1 VIDSKTIDL
10 IIRAQLKGK
19 NDLASITKSIA
30 DLEKALQAQSEAA
43 KRGESSIDGLKAT
56 MLALES
62 VQKSIKT
69 NASLVKEFEA
79 LPSKIDR
86 ATNAVTKAREAYEKL
101 EAKQKD
107 SGKVT
112 EEQAQKLFDLNAKYQ
127 GTQQTLD
134 KLLNRQAALRKELTD
149 LGADT
154 QDLATYQT
162 QLLKTSADLGL
173 VYDRANT
180 SVKNYGETVA
190 AAREATRAAA
200 KAQKDAARDAE
211 LFEAAQARAAAA
223 EAAREADRKKYLN
236 GPSES
241 IRQAVSQ
248 SNEAELN
255 RAREIARQRELAD
268 LQNAITKRTNEQSAA
283 QAKAQ
288 SELNATLKK
297 TADDTQAT
305 VRSYNTLSQ
314 ASASLVPAT
323 ASLRNVIQSIADPS
337 RESMATLDGV
347 DKAVSDLSKTIGQI
361 DGPVKNYRET
371 LIALNTVQ
379 RELAN
384 KAALID
390 TYNQQ
395 AQAVKRAEEEYA
407 NATAKV
413 ALYALAVRQG
423 GESGQSFVASLAQ
436 AQAAA
441 KRAADA
447 LASERTSADAAK
459 QSLDEAG
466 ISSTNLA
473 EAQDRLTD
481 TARQAKTSSDQLA
494 EAVEQF
500 GTESESAG
508 KKNDKLFGDGDGGR
522 TTLSLMQRIRGEIL
536 SLTASY
542 VGLQGA
548 ISLAGNSLDAYNKR
562 QATKTVIGVGLGTM
576 DKQAIDE
583 DYKYV
588 RDQSDRIGLVFEDT
602 AKQYSKFAAA
612 AALAGRGRQ
621 EIKYI
626 FETFAEGGRVLG
638 LTTDDLNGVFT
649 ALQQIFS
656 KGKLSAEELRQQL
669 GERLPGVLEVAQ
681 QALKD
686 QFPDLNKAMAEGKV
700 GAEQLIL
707 IAQKYREIVQAQL
720 PSATESLAASQARLT
735 NVVNDFKLAVADAG
749 FADAYAAAIKRISEF
764 IASPDGQD
772 AAKNLAGAFESVL
785 DIIVLLVENF
795 DALSAVVTAFIGI
808 NIARSLIGMAQNL
821 LDVKDAAKGAA
832 TELKFLQ
839 KAFLVLSAAI
849 IGWEIGTYLREKFA
863 AVRVFGV
870 LMVTSLDRAWTQIKY
885 GAQIAFEEIP
895 RYVTNAAV
903 AVENGFNEMIRRVG
917 RVLQSFLNTI
927 GNTKLASA
935 VGQMIDK
942 VTDTEYQKQT
952 DRAKKLKDDLQ
963 AELTKIAQIEQ
974 DMINDAVRTDGVKLS
989 DRKGATKFPGKGN
1002 GGGNTGPTEAELA
1015 KRQRL
1020 VESLQ
1025 DRLDALDARI
1035 NRASSQTLENQ
1046 LSAVDLQTN
1055 ALKADIEKI
1064 ADKGVRQAF
1073 LDRLS
1078 RLRGELRQQIQ
1089 TNFSDEILKEE
1100 NALQTKLEQAEA
1112 AAGRKSKDN
1121 LDKRL
1126 AAIDQSYADTFRDI
1140 DKLMLKQFNNNID
1153 TSGTTQKKEE
1163 LQQIIQVQKGLAAR
1177 KYYEE
1182 QINALIE
1189 QRKTQIDAV
1198 AAEEKNGQ
1206 INRIEAEQKVN
1217 DIIANTSPLIEKVK
1231 NDGIAW
1237 AQANKDVFASPQLQ
1251 QQFIATLTAAADK
1264 ATVAKNQFAIMGDA
1278 LEGTVGAAFDSLSN
1292 NLDAIVT
1299 GQKSIGDG
1307 FRDMGAAALKFFADF
1322 MRRIIMAI
1330 AEMYVLRALQAAMG
1344 MGGAAAGG
1352 ATATAGTASIP
1363 ANVAHAGGV
1372 VGSLSRSRGAAAEWF
1387 TSAPRY
1393 HTGGI
1398 VGLAPNEY
1406 PAILQ
1411 KNEEVLK
1418 ASDPRNILNGGAGG
1432 GSQSSDQAGTRFVLV
1447 DDRSKVAE
1455 AMASADG
1462 EQVIVQHIRRNAATI
1477 KQILG

>member
-1 VIDSKTIDL
+1 MIDSKTIDL

-211 LFEAAQARAAAA
+211 LFEAAQTRAAAA

-248 SNEAELN
+248 SNEAEVN

-297 TADDTQAT
+297 TADDTETA

-337 RESMATLDGV
+337 RESMTTLDGV
-347 DKAVSDLSKTIGQI
+347 DKAVFDLSKTIGQI

-407 NATAKV
+407 KATAKV
-413 ALYALAVRQG
+413 AEYAAAVRQG
-423 GESGQSFVASLAQ
+423 GESGQLFVASLAQ

-447 LASERTSADAAK
+447 LATERTSADAAK
-459 QSLDEAG
+459 QSLDKAG

-473 EAQDRLTD
+473 ASQDRLTN
-481 TARQAKTSSDQLA
+481 TAKQAKTSSDQLA
-494 EAVEQF
+494 AAVKQF

-508 KKNDKLFGDGDGGR
+508 KKNDKLFGDGGR

-588 RDQSDRIGLVFEDT
+588 RQQSDRIGLVFEDT
-602 AKQYSKFAAA
+602 AKQYGKFAAA

-669 GERLPGVLEVAQ
+669 GERLPGVFEVAQ

-707 IAQKYREIVQAQL
+707 IAQKYREIVQGQL

-785 DIIVLLVENF
+785 EIIVLLVENF

-808 NIARSLIGMAQNL
+808 NIARSLTGMAQNL

-895 RYVTNAAV
+895 RYVTNAAI
-903 AVENGFNEMIRRVG
+903 AVENGFNDMIRRVG

-974 DMINDAVRTDGVKLS
+974 DMINDAVRTDGVKLA
-989 DRKGATKFPGKGN
+989 DRKGATKFPGKGA
-1002 GGGNTGPTEAELA
+1002 GGANTGPTEAELA

-1020 VESLQ
+1020 IESLQ

-1163 LQQIIQVQKGLAAR
+1163 LQQIIQVQKGLVAR
-1177 KYYEE
+1177 SYYEE

-1206 INRIEAEQKVN
+1206 INRIEAEQKVS
-1217 DIIANTSPLIEKVK
+1217 DIIASTSPLIEKVK

-1237 AQANKDVFASPQLQ
+1237 AQANKEVFASPELQ

-1363 ANVAHAGGV
+1363 ANVAHTGGV

-1387 TSAPRY
+1387 ASAPRY

>member
-1 VIDSKTIDL
+1 MIDSKTIDL

-30 DLEKALQAQSEAA
+30 DLEKALQAQSDAA
-43 KRGESSIDGLKAT
+43 KRGEASIDGLKAT

-62 VQKSIKT
+62 VQRSIKT

-101 EAKQKD
+101 EAKQRD

-134 KLLNRQAALRKELTD
+134 KLLNRQVALRKELTE

-162 QLLKTSADLGL
+162 QLLKTSADLGI
-173 VYDRANT
+173 VYERADQ
-180 SVKNYGETVA
+180 SVKSYAETVN

-241 IRQAVSQ
+241 IRQAVAS
-248 SNEAELN
+248 SNDAEVN

-268 LQNAITKRTNEQSAA
+268 LQNAITKRTNEEAAA

-288 SELNATLKK
+288 TELNATLKK
-297 TADDTQAT
+297 TADDAEAT
-305 VRSYNTLSQ
+305 ARSYNTLTQ
-314 ASASLVPAT
+314 ASSKLVPAT
-323 ASLRNVIQSIADPS
+323 GSLRDVLKSIADPS

-347 DKAVSDLSKTIGQI
+347 EKATSDLAKTIGEI
-361 DGPVKNYRET
+361 DGPVKNYRES
-371 LIALNTVQ
+371 LIALNNVQ

-384 KAALID
+384 KATLID
-390 TYNQQ
+390 AYNQQ
-395 AQAVKRAEEEYA
+395 AQAVRQAEEEYA
-407 NATAKV
+407 KATAKV
-413 ALYALAVRQG
+413 AEYAAAVRQG

-447 LASERTSADAAK
+447 IGNERTAAESARQALEK
-459 QSLDEAG
+459 AG

-473 EAQDRLTD
+473 SDQDRLTNS
-481 TARQAKTSSDQLA
+481 AKQAKASADQLGQ
-494 EAVEQF
+494 AVKRF
-500 GTESESAG
+500 GEESEKASN
-508 KKNDKLFGDGDGGR
+508 KNDKLFGDGGR

-548 ISLAGNSLDAYNKR
+548 ISLAGDSLDAYNKR

-583 DYKYV
+583 EYKYV
-588 RDQSDRIGLVFEDT
+588 RAQSDRIGLVFEDT
-602 AKQYSKFAAA
+602 AKQYGKFAAA

-638 LTTDDLNGVFT
+638 LTTDELNGVFT

-669 GERLPGVLEVAQ
+669 GERVLAVFEVAQ

-707 IAQKYREIVQAQL
+707 IAQKYREIVQGQL
-720 PSATESLAASQARLT
+720 PSATNSLAASQAVLT

-749 FADAYAAAIKRISEF
+749 FADAYANAIKRISEF

-785 DIIVLLVENF
+785 NIIVLLVENF
-795 DALSAVVTAFIGI
+795 DALSSVVTAFVGI
-808 NIARSLIGMAQNL
+808 NIARSLTNMGQQL

-839 KAFLVLSAAI
+839 KAFLFLSAAI
-849 IGWEIGTYLREKFA
+849 IGWEIGTYLREKFES
-863 AVRVFGV
+863 VRTFAILV
-870 LMVTSLDRAWTQIKY
+870 VTSLDRAWTQIKY

-895 RYVTNAAV
+895 RYATNMSI

-917 RVLQSFLNTI
+917 RVLQTFLNTI
-927 GNTKLASA
+927 GNTKLASD
-935 VGQMIDK
+935 VGQMIDR
-942 VTDTEYQKQT
+942 VTDVEYQKQT
-952 DRAKKLKDDLQ
+952 DRAKKLKDDLE

-974 DMINDAVRTDGVKLS
+974 DMINDAVRGEGVKLS
-989 DRKGATKFPGKGN
+989 DHEKNVTAFPGKSGKT
-1002 GGGNTGPTEAELA
+1002 GKDGPTEAELA
-1015 KRQRL
+1015 KRQRAI
-1020 VESLQ
+1020 ESLQ

-1046 LSAVDLQTN
+1046 LAAVDLQTN
-1055 ALKADIEKI
+1055 ALKTDIEKI

-1073 LDRLS
+1073 LDRLA
-1078 RLRGELRQQIQ
+1078 RLRGELREQIQ

-1163 LQQIIQVQKGLAAR
+1163 LQQIIQVQKGLEAR

-1182 QINALIE
+1182 QINSLIE
-1189 QRKTQIDAV
+1189 QRKNQIDAV
-1198 AAEEKNGQ
+1198 RTAEQAGQ
-1206 INRIEAEQKVN
+1206 ISRIDAEKQVN
-1217 DIIANTSPLIEKVK
+1217 DINAATRPNIEAIAAKAKE
-1231 NDGIAW
+1231 W
-1237 AQANKDVFASPQLQ
+1237 ADANASIFATPELQ
-1251 QQFIATLTAAADK
+1251 QQF
-1264 ATVAKNQFAIMGDA
+1264 VA
-1278 LEGTVGAAFDSLSN
+1278 
-1292 NLDAIVT
+1292 
-1299 GQKSIGDG
+1299 SIT
-1307 FRDMGAAALKFFADF
+1307 
-1322 MRRIIMAI
+1322 AI
-1330 AEMYVLRALQAAMG
+1330 AEKASAAKNEFDIMGNAITGAVGAGLDNLAGSFIDMINGTKSVSEGFRGMMASATMFFANFLKDILVAIAKMYILRALQVSLG

-1363 ANVAHAGGV
+1363 ANVAHTGGI
-1372 VGSLSRSRGAAAEWF
+1372 VGSLGRSRGASAEWF
-1387 TSAPRY
+1387 ASAPRY

-1418 ASDPRNILNGGAGG
+1418 ASDPRNILNGGGAS
-1432 GSQSSDQAGTRFVLV
+1432 SQATSDQAGTRFVLV

-1462 EQVIVQHIRRNAATI
+1462 ERVIIQHIRRNAATV
-1477 KQILG
+1477 KQMLG

>member
-1 VIDSKTIDL
+1 MIDSKTIDL

-180 SVKNYGETVA
+180 SVKNYAETVA
-190 AAREATRAAA
+190 AARAATLAAA

-248 SNEAELN
+248 SNEAEVN

-297 TADDTQAT
+297 TADDTEAT

-407 NATAKV
+407 KATAKV
-413 ALYALAVRQG
+413 AEYAAAVRQG

-447 LASERTSADAAK
+447 LATERTSADAAK
-459 QSLDEAG
+459 QALDKAG

-473 EAQDRLTD
+473 ASQDRLTN
-481 TARQAKTSSDQLA
+481 TAKQAKTSSDQLA
-494 EAVEQF
+494 AAIKQF

-508 KKNDKLFGDGDGGR
+508 KKNDKLFGDGGR

-588 RDQSDRIGLVFEDT
+588 RQQSDRIGLVFEDT
-602 AKQYSKFAAA
+602 AKQYGKFAAS

-656 KGKLSAEELRQQL
+656 KGKISAEELRQQL
-669 GERLPGVLEVAQ
+669 GERLPGVFEIAQ

-707 IAQKYREIVQAQL
+707 IAQKYRETITGAL

-772 AAKNLAGAFESVL
+772 AAKSLAGAFESVL

-795 DALSAVVTAFIGI
+795 DELSSVVTAFIGI
-808 NIARSLIGMAQNL
+808 NIARSLTGMAQNL

-903 AVENGFNEMIRRVG
+903 AVENGFNDMIRRVG

-974 DMINDAVRTDGVKLS
+974 DMINDAVRTDGVKFS
-989 DRKGATKFPGKGN
+989 DRKGPTPLPDGKK

-1046 LSAVDLQTN
+1046 LSAVDLQTD

-1089 TNFSDEILKEE
+1089 TSFSDEILKEE

-1163 LQQIIQVQKGLAAR
+1163 LQQIIQVQKGLEAR

-1189 QRKTQIDAV
+1189 QRKNQIDAV
-1198 AAEEKNGQ
+1198 RTEEQAGQ
-1206 INRIEAEQKVN
+1206 ISRIDAEKKVN
-1217 DIIANTSPLIEKVK
+1217 DINAATRPNIEAIKDAAVQ
-1231 NDGIAW
+1231 W
-1237 AQANKDVFASPQLQ
+1237 AQANSSIFATPELQ
-1251 QQFIATLTAAADK
+1251 QQFVASITAIADK
-1264 ATVAKNQFAIMGDA
+1264 AAAAKNEFDIMGNA
-1278 LEGTVGAAFDSLSN
+1278 ITGAVGAGLD
-1292 NLDAIVT
+1292 NLAGSFVDMINGT
-1299 GQKSIGDG
+1299 KSVSEG
-1307 FRDMGAAALKFFADF
+1307 FRGMMASAAMFFANFIKD
-1322 MRRIIMAI
+1322 ILVAI
-1330 AEMYVLRALQAAMG
+1330 AKMYILKALQVSLG
-1344 MGGAAAGG
+1344 IGGAPAGG
-1352 ATATAGTASIP
+1352 AGAATA
-1363 ANVAHAGGV
+1363 VVKHDGGII
-1372 VGSLSRSRGAAAEWF
+1372 GSLGGRSRAAAAEWF
-1387 TSAPRY
+1387 ASAPRY

-1418 ASDPRNILNGGAGG
+1418 ASDPRNILNGGASG